1 MIWFSAA
8 VISLYVEVCSLSDC
22 GARSLVKY
30 ASSAGYCVD
39 QLEIAGVAM
48 ELLEIRCSKLRFG
61 FSDRL
66 ANWKGQE

>member
-30 ASSAGYCVD
+30 AWSAGYCVD
-39 QLEIAGVAM
+39 QLEISGVDHPRDGTFSNS
-48 ELLEIRCSKLRFG
+48 LL
-61 FSDRL
+61 
-66 ANWKGQE
+66 